1 MSHHANRRPRDEE
14 STDTTGAT
22 VPYAPADSARTT
34 GSTDSTGTTDS
45 TATTTVLPDWV
56 STDQPSSIA
65 PEPPAAIPVPAQA
78 TSPERPTIRWGALVW
93 SLLFGAT
100 AGFTL
105 WVLVEPARRLAVGEW
120 FLTLNPLAGALYGLV
135 AVGIVLALFGIVGL
149 IRRGERTRRA

>member
-1 MSHHANRRPRDEE
+1 MSHHANRDRRDQE

-22 VPYAPADSARTT
+22 VPYAPADSSA
-34 GSTDSTGTTDS
+34 TTDS

-56 STDQPSSIA
+56 TAGQPSTAPPAPAASIA
-65 PEPPAAIPVPAQA
+65 GPAQA

-105 WVLVEPARRLAVGEW
+105 WVLVEPARRLAVGDW